1 MTQVSGVGA
10 ASPYDRLPQISGAGR
25 PPREGGGRPPINP
38 EEMAAKW
45 KAAAAEQ
52 GVDTDKLDDLQETI
66 QKTLHETLQNGGS
79 FDDVKSAID
88 GVLKD
93 NGIDPQKLQE
103 QLGAAGGGFGK
114 PTGGGGNAGF
124 DFGGSLGSSSL
135 LGVDLMKLLDGET
148 KGLSLDQQA

>member
-1 MTQVSGVGA
+1 MSQISGVSA
-10 ASPYDRLPQISGAGR
+10 TSPYDRLPQLSGAGR
-25 PPREGGGRPPINP
+25 TPREGGGPPPISP
-38 EEMAAKW
+38 EKMAEKV

-52 GVDTDKLDDLQETI
+52 GVDVDKLDDLQETI
-66 QKTLHETLQNGGS
+66 QKTVHETLQNGGS

-93 NGIDPQKLQE
+93 NGIDPEKLQE

-114 PTGGGGNAGF
+114 PPGDAPPGF